1 MKTCTKCG
9 IAKEAVAEN
18 FRLRKGKLN
27 SQCRQ
32 CEREYSKKWSKD
44 NPERVYERNKQWRED
59 NREHYQEY
67 MKDYNKEYHQKY
79 YEENKEMLMDKQ
91 REYRKDNEK
100 VKANQQ
106 RYYQENREYI
116 LERSKK
122 WREANPEKCSEM
134 AKNWWARNKDKRRE
148 YNQTRR
154 AKVRELE
161 ADLTVEQWA
170 FIKDYFNQCC
180 AYCGK
185 KNKLHQDHFIP
196 VNDGGGY
203 TITNIIPACQK
214 CNSSKHD
221 NNFFEWY
228 PKYKCYSPEREEKIL
243 NFLFDVKVLG
253 K

>member
-1 MKTCTKCG
+1 MK
-9 IAKEAVAEN
+9 N
-18 FRLRKGKLN
+18 
-27 SQCRQ
+27 
-32 CEREYSKKWSKD
+32 Y
-44 NPERVYERNKQWRED
+44 NKQ
-59 NREHYQEY
+59 N
-67 MKDYNKEYHQKY
+67 NQKY

-170 FIKDYFNQCC
+170 FIKDYFKQCC

-185 KNKLHQDHFIP
+185 KNKLHQDH
-196 VNDGGGY
+196 
-203 TITNIIPACQK
+203 
-214 CNSSKHD
+214 
-221 NNFFEWY
+221 
-228 PKYKCYSPEREEKIL
+228 
-243 NFLFDVKVLG
+243 
-253 K
+253 